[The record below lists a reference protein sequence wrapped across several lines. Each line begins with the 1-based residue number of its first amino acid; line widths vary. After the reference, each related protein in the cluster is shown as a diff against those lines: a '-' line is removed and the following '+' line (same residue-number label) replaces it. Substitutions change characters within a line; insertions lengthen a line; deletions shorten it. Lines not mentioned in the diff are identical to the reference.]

1 MLVTIKHCSNLFIT
15 PPLIAP
21 TAEPDSAFIQMVDI
35 ERGQSD
41 LDPYSLSMEEFRGK
55 IRKCQDA
62 SIARSRVQ
70 SVLNNYNQMRPD
82 MPKAIQLEV
91 ARFLRHEKWVD
102 SPRTLSQFRL
112 YHMLVGQGRT
122 KFLNF
127 SAWLVVAAIWP
138 SHLLVIGIADEMSRL
153 WGQKFPDT
161 RPFFPK
167 NVSEEEALLKY
178 DGNFVPGDEYPLS
191 DAGDGNPKDNHKEDS
206 KRKSN
211 SGDIFDNATK
221 KHKVDRTT
229 ALPNSD
235 IPEPSNE
242 QKTPGAE
249 GPEQGRVSYLKSKI
263 KARDELI
270 SEKDEIIKQQDA
282 QIKKL
287 ERQRDR
293 RFKDG
298 DKDFRRLF
306 NRVEALKTN
315 LKDATEK
322 EHDLQSYVRQLEDQI
337 KNRDEEIEK
346 LSDRNRKLKA
356 KNQDEYRTWETFA
369 EGLEGDRGEE
379 IKELIHNDRTLE
391 AKVKEPSDTEEE

>member
-1 MLVTIKHCSNLFIT
+1 MAH
-15 PPLIAP
+15 
-21 TAEPDSAFIQMVDI
+21 I
-35 ERGQSD
+35 EREQFD
-41 LDPYSLSMEEFRGK
+41 RDPYSLSMEEFRVK
-55 IRKCQDA
+55 IRKYQDA
-62 SIARSRVQ
+62 SMARSRVQ

-122 KFLNF
+122 KVLNF

-178 DGNFVPGDEYPLS
+178 DGNSVTGDDYPLS
-191 DAGDGNPKDNHKEDS
+191 DVSDGHSKDNNKEDY

-211 SGDIFDNATK
+211 SGDIFERAAK

-229 ALPNSD
+229 ALPNHN
-235 IPEPSNE
+235 IPEPPNV

-249 GPEQGRVSYLKSKI
+249 GPEQGKVSYLKRKI

-270 SEKDEIIKQQDA
+270 REKDEVIKQQDA

-287 ERQRDR
+287 ERQSHR

-298 DKDFRRLF
+298 DKDFRRVF
-306 NRVEALKTN
+306 NRVEALKTS
-315 LKDATEK
+315 LKDAAEK

-346 LSDRNRKLKA
+346 LSDRNRKLNA
-356 KNQDEYRTWETFA
+356 KNQDGYRTWETHA
-369 EGLEGDRGEE
+369 EGLEGDRGKE
-379 IKELIHNDRTLE
+379 IKELIDDDRTLGE
-391 AKVKEPSDTEEE
+391 KVKEPSDTEEE

>member
-1 MLVTIKHCSNLFIT
+1 M
-15 PPLIAP
+15 A
-21 TAEPDSAFIQMVDI
+21 DI
-35 ERGQSD
+35 ERGQPD

-62 SIARSRVQ
+62 SMARSRVQ
-70 SVLNNYNQMRPD
+70 SVLDNYNQMRLD
-82 MPKAIQLEV
+82 MPKAIQREV
-91 ARFLRHEKWVD
+91 AKFLRHEKWVN

-127 SAWLVVAAIWP
+127 SAWLIVAATWP
-138 SHLLVIGIADEMSRL
+138 SHPLVLAIADEMSRL

-178 DGNFVPGDEYPLS
+178 EGNLVQGDEDSLS
-191 DAGDGNPKDNHKEDS
+191 DAGDGNPTDNNKEDN

-211 SGDIFDNATK
+211 SGDTFDRATK

-229 ALPNSD
+229 TLSD
-235 IPEPSNE
+235 SNIPEPSSV
-242 QKTPGAE
+242 QKTPGAG
-249 GPEQGRVSYLKSKI
+249 GPEQGRVSYLKRKI
-263 KARDELI
+263 KARDEQL
-270 SEKDEIIKQQDA
+270 SEKDEVIKQQDA

-322 EHDLQSYVRQLEDQI
+322 ENNLQSYVRQLEVQI
-337 KNRDEEIEK
+337 KHRDEEIEK
-346 LSDRNRKLKA
+346 LSDRNRKLTA
-356 KNQDEYRTWETFA
+356 KHKDEYRASETYA
-369 EGLEGDRGEE
+369 KGLEGDRGEE
-379 IKELIHNDRTLE
+379 IEEHIDDKRTPE
-391 AKVKEPSDTEEE
+391 AKVKETSDTEQE